1 MQGIDLV
8 AMSVN
13 DLLVQGAEPL
23 YFLDY
28 YACSKLEVAVAADVV
43 KGIAQGCQQAGCA
56 LIGGETAEMPGMY
69 SRGACAS
76 LLPVPTLPHSTN
88 TGPTGTTGDY
98 DLAGFAVGAVER
110 AQLLPRDDL
119 RPGDVLLGLPSTGLH
134 SNGFSL
140 VRAVLARTGAS
151 YASPCPWTDNAAG
164 AKTTPTP
171 TLGHALLT
179 PTAIYVR
186 YVLPAVRE
194 QLVKAMAHITGGGFV
209 DNVPRA
215 LPGRTLGARI
225 DARAWTL
232 PPVFRWLMRAGGIDV
247 GEMARTFNCGI
258 GLVLVVAREDA
269 DKAVRALVDAGQDEV
284 YTIGEVVESPGVE
297 ILNTESWKE

>member
-1 MQGIDLV
+1 
-8 AMSVN
+8 MSVN

-28 YACSKLEVAVAADVV
+28 YACGKLDVALAADVV

-69 SRGACAS
+69 PPGAHVS
-76 LLPVPTLPHSTN
+76 LPPLPTLTN
-88 TGPTGTTGDY
+88 SLICALPAITGDY

-110 AQLLPRDDL
+110 AQLLPRDDV
-119 RPGDVLLGLPSTGLH
+119 RAGDVLLGLPSTGLH

-140 VRAVLARTGAS
+140 VRAVVARTGAS
-151 YASPCPWTDNAAG
+151 YASPCPWDDNAA
-164 AKTTPTP
+164 AT
-171 TLGHALLT
+171 TLGHALLA
-179 PTAIYVR
+179 PTAIYTR
-186 YVLPAVRE
+186 HVLPAVRE
-194 QLVKAMAHITGGGFV
+194 GHIKAMAHITGGGFV

-215 LPGRTLGARI
+215 LPGKTLGARI

-232 PPVFRWLMRAGGIDV
+232 PPVFRWLMRAGGIAV
-247 GEMARTFNCGI
+247 SEMARTFNCGI

-269 DKAVRALVDAGQDEV
+269 DAAVRALVKGGQGKV
-284 YTIGEVVESPGVE
+284 YTIGEVVASPGVE
-297 ILNTESWKE
+297 ILNTESWKD